1 MTPRMT
7 RIGVVVIALLAGAAC
22 SKKSSGPA
30 QGGGGGGD
38 GKPQTLAIG
47 DTGFVVDVPAGW
59 VIKENQK
66 GMFLASGNLG
76 DKHRAVHIEEATFA
90 ASKPDELAG
99 TACDGRKVAT
109 SEALPAAGAALTCT
123 SASTAVQGVTMTLVT
138 ASIPR
143 DANSSF
149 SCFEETD
156 HDPAPLLTIC
166 KSIRKK

>member
-7 RIGVVVIALLAGAAC
+7 KIGMLVIALVAIGAC
-22 SKKSSGPA
+22 HKKSSGQAPA
-30 QGGGGGGD
+30 AGD
-38 GKPQTLAIG
+38 GKPQTLPIG

-59 VIKENQK
+59 SLKENQK
-66 GMFLASGNLG
+66 GMFVASGGTGNA
-76 DKHRAVHIEEATFA
+76 HRVVHVEEAAFA

-109 SEALPAAGAALTCT
+109 SEALPTGGAVLTCT

-149 SCFEETD
+149 SCFDETD
-156 HDPAPLLTIC
+156 QDPAPLVAVC